1 MNYVTVRDCIFG
13 KGTPK
18 ICVPVMP
25 KSYDTIKSEIDT
37 LKGLEYD
44 VVEWRMDHY
53 TNILNLEEAKKA
65 CTLVRECL
73 GNIPLLA
80 TFRTAKEGGEQACS
94 NEQYI

>member
-37 LKGLEYD
+37 LKGLAAAND
-44 VVEWRMDHY
+44 AV
-53 TNILNLEEAKKA
+53 IKA
-65 CTLVRECL
+65 QVDD
-73 GNIPLLA
+73 A
-80 TFRTAKEGGEQACS
+80 VAQAM
-94 NEQYI
+94 EKYGL